1 MKTVD
6 KEVYVI
12 YGNLIDPNG
21 EISIYGIYE
30 DFYLAKE
37 KYDELQAQNHGG
49 YLTSRYVKA
58 VMSAEELPREM
69 TPEFQQFLEEFELTS
84 FLGRG
89 YNRDLLIAYELSKR
103 VPALKTFEDF
113 DAYAEVLESKELD
126 HDIDYYM
133 YNKALEKVLGHPV
146 FDDEDEDED
155 FWDKINC

>member
-30 DFYLAKE
+30 DFNLAKE

-58 VMSAEELPREM
+58 VMNKEE
-69 TPEFQQFLEEFELTS
+69 
-84 FLGRG
+84 
-89 YNRDLLIAYELSKR
+89 
-103 VPALKTFEDF
+103 
-113 DAYAEVLESKELD
+113 
-126 HDIDYYM
+126 
-133 YNKALEKVLGHPV
+133 
-146 FDDEDEDED
+146 
-155 FWDKINC
+155 